1 MSTLTEPPAPAN
13 GHAAGAGGGHVTGGG
28 PAGATAAPR
37 GTYADTAVITATF
50 VRLKLSLIRNGLRQ
64 TTGRKAGFISTAITA
79 ALFGALGLLG
89 LLALSGNA
97 HIAAL
102 STVVVAL
109 TALTW
114 AFMPLFLG
122 ASDETLDPGRL
133 VMLPLSPRSLMTAQ
147 LAASVV
153 GVGPIFTVM
162 LVAGAALGTARGAGG
177 YALAVLATVLILLT
191 CTVASRAIATANAR
205 LLTSR
210 KGRDLAI
217 LSGVV
222 IALGIQG
229 INLLVQKVAGDG
241 GSGPL
246 HTMADVLRWLPP
258 ATAIEAVRA
267 ASAGSY
273 GVAVAALAGTVA
285 ALSLL
290 VWWWQRTLT
299 RLMTSP
305 DGSTIMA
312 ADTGG
317 KERRGRA
324 PGEGGGLFTRLLP
337 AGRSGVVMER
347 ALRYAWRDPK
357 AKMSWAVAV
366 GMGVTFPFIWA
377 AQGSA
382 TVYHACWGAALLGLQ
397 MYNQF
402 GMDYSAFW
410 LITQTI
416 HTKRDAYLELR
427 GRLLAIALIGV
438 PFTCVVV
445 LVSAAV
451 LDDWARMP
459 DAMGL
464 ALALLGVLLGCGAV
478 ASVRF
483 PYSIP
488 QDNAT
493 RNVAAGQVS
502 MVWYGVIGGVLASAL
517 LCGPLIGLTIWLN
530 VSAAGWTWIVLPLG
544 AGYGLA
550 MAWAGL
556 RWAAPRAADRLPEI
570 LAAVSKP

>member
-1 MSTLTEPPAPAN
+1 MSTLTEPGPAPAN
-13 GHAAGAGGGHVTGGG
+13 GNGAGGGSDPVT
-28 PAGATAAPR
+28 AGAAAAPR

-79 ALFGALGLLG
+79 ALFGGLGMLG

-109 TALTW
+109 TALAW

-153 GVGPIFTVM
+153 GVGPVFTVM
-162 LVAGAALGTARGAGG
+162 LAAGAALGTARGAGG
-177 YALAVLATVLILLT
+177 YTLAVVAIALILLT

-222 IALGIQG
+222 IALGVQG

-241 GSGPL
+241 SAPL
-246 HTMADVLRWLPP
+246 HTMADILRWLPP

-312 ADTGG
+312 PETGG

-324 PGEGGGLFTRLLP
+324 AGEGGGLLTRLLP
-337 AGRSGVVMER
+337 AGRDGVVMER

-366 GMGVTFPFIWA
+366 GMGVTLPFVWA

-402 GMDYSAFW
+402 GMDYGAFW

-451 LDDWARMP
+451 LDEWPRLP

-464 ALALLGVLLGCGAV
+464 ALALLGVLLGGGAV

-488 QDNAT
+488 QDNAM

-502 MVWYGVIGGVLASAL
+502 MVWYGVIGGMVAGAL